1 MTEPITPGNP
11 FEVRSEQVAF
21 PLPDGGSQNRKVAYY
36 NGSRVNLAGIFAA
49 TAKLDGNFAQILDEL
64 ATRKNNFFRHYLT
77 NYWLY
82 NPAEP
87 HATPDGTDQ
96 RQRYSPFFWHT
107 KDDPDQNRREK
118 WDLTRFNDDYFARL
132 RRMLL
137 RAQERGIV
145 VQLVLFDGAGMRG
158 SARWPHNPW
167 NAYEDP
173 DPQRITSNNING
185 VVQNSA
191 SATPAFYNNR
201 TAAAVDG
208 AGNPTTLG
216 AIQDNFVRKVVGATL
231 DFWNVVFEIMNEPT
245 EANPAARAAWANII
259 VGVINCMT
267 RGRRLIFYN
276 DHSQYHADTRAG
288 GADVNAWRTLSHYG
302 ALDGVII
309 HGDPN
314 KVMDTREPAWLFT
327 GEKLIQA
334 SSDTHL
340 IPGVPEE
347 QQEREDRVWN
357 KATTTA
363 LFGRRVIFQA
373 EAGSNDAADGIGQAN
388 PPPTK
393 IVSAPFLG
401 DWNKTSDDPP
411 HFHLRFSSSGRYFG
425 ISPTEDKVITQGRLL
440 SFTDQQFVVK
450 PDGQPELTYR
460 YTLSPDGRVLTY
472 TNVVN
477 QRTQTF
483 QRFSGDIQAFLYG
496 WKKIGERE
504 PSGTPRFFLHFRQDD
519 TFVARHPDNPEQIIN
534 QGSVHSITCPPGKM
548 RFDST
553 TAGTRIEYFFLFT
566 ENGTRLRITR
576 EDNNRWQDF
585 ARTFEGLPA

>member
-1 MTEPITPGNP
+1 MTEPITLGNP
-11 FEVRSEQVAF
+11 FEVRSEQVN
-21 PLPDGGSQNRKVAYY
+21 SQNRKVAYY

-49 TAKLDGNFAQILDEL
+49 TALLEGNFAQILDVL

-82 NPAEP
+82 NPADP
-87 HATPDGTDQ
+87 HPTPDGTDQ

-137 RAQERGIV
+137 RAQERGII
-145 VQLVLFDGAGMRG
+145 VQLVLFDGAGMRFPG
-158 SARWPHNPW
+158 RWPHNPW
-167 NAYEDP
+167 NAYTDP
-173 DPQRITSNNING
+173 DPRKKITANNING
-185 VVQNSA
+185 VVQDPGSA
-191 SATPAFYNNR
+191 MPKFYNER
-201 TAAAVDG
+201 AAPAVDG

-216 AIQDNFVRKVVGATL
+216 DIQDGFVRKVVTETL
-231 DFWNVVFEIMNEPT
+231 GFWNVVFEIMNEPT
-245 EANPAARAAWANII
+245 AATPAARAAWANTI
-259 VGVINCMT
+259 VGVINCIT

-276 DHSQYHADTRAG
+276 DHSHSEAGTRPG

-314 KVMDTREPAWLFT
+314 KVMDTRETAWLFT

-340 IPGVPEE
+340 IPDVPED
-347 QQEREDRVWN
+347 QQEREQLAWN
-357 KATTTA
+357 KATTTT
-363 LFGRRVIFQA
+363 LFSRRVIYQA
-373 EAGSNDAADGIGQAN
+373 EAGSNRAADGIGQAT

-401 DWNKTSDDPP
+401 DWNKTSTDPP
-411 HFHLRFSSSGRYFG
+411 HFHLRFSSSGRYFAVN
-425 ISPTEDKVITQGRLL
+425 PAEDTVTTQGRLV
-440 SFTDQQFVVK
+440 SFTPTQFVVQ
-450 PDGQPELTYR
+450 PDGQPEQTYS

-496 WKKIGERE
+496 WKKVGERE
-504 PSGTPRFFLHFRQDD
+504 PSATPRFFLYFRQDG
-519 TFVARHPDNPEQIIN
+519 TFVARHPDDPQQIIN
-534 QGSVHSITCPPGKM
+534 QGRVHSITCPPDKI
-548 RFDST
+548 RLDST
-553 TAGTRIEYFFLFT
+553 ATGTQIEYFFLFT
-566 ENGTRLRITR
+566 ENGTRLRIAR
-576 EDNNRWQDF
+576 VDNGRWQDF
-585 ARTFEGLPA
+585 ARTFEGLSA

>member
-1 MTEPITPGNP
+1 MTEPFTPHNP
-11 FEVRSEQVAF
+11 FEVRSEQVNE
-21 PLPDGGSQNRKVAYY
+21 QNRKVAYY

-49 TAKLDGNFAQILDEL
+49 TAKLDGNFAQILDVL

-82 NPAEP
+82 NPADP
-87 HATPDGTDQ
+87 QPTPDGTDQ

-107 KDDPDQNRREK
+107 KDDPDPNRREK

-132 RRMLL
+132 RLMLL

-158 SARWPHNPW
+158 GQRWPHNPW
-167 NAYEDP
+167 NAFSDP
-173 DPQRITSNNING
+173 PHNVTPNNING
-185 VVQNSA
+185 VVQQPA
-191 SATPAFYNNR
+191 SATPAFYTNR
-201 TAAAVDG
+201 DAPAVDG

-216 AIQDNFVRKVVGATL
+216 AIQDNFVTKVVTETL
-231 DFWNVVFEIMNEPT
+231 SFWNVVFEIMNEPT
-245 EANPAARAAWANII
+245 EAQPPVRANWGNTI
-259 VGVINCMT
+259 VNVINCVT

-276 DHSQYHADTRAG
+276 DHSHYQAEHREG
-288 GADVNAWRTLSHYG
+288 GADVNAWRGLSHYG

-314 KVMDTREPAWLFT
+314 NVMDTREPAWLFT

-340 IPGVPEE
+340 IEGVPEE
-347 QQEREDRVWN
+347 EQEREDRAWN

-363 LFGRRVIFQA
+363 LFRRAVIFQA
-373 EAGSNDAADGIGQAN
+373 EASSTNAADGIGQAT

-393 IVSAPFLG
+393 IVRAPFLG
-401 DWNKTSDDPP
+401 DWNKTSTDAP
-411 HFHLRFSSSGRYFG
+411 HFHLRFSSSGRYFA
-425 ISPTEDKVITQGRLL
+425 ISPVEDKVTTQGRLV
-440 SFTDQQFVVK
+440 SFTPTQFVVQ
-450 PDGQPELTYR
+450 PDGQPQQTFN

-472 TNVVN
+472 TNVAN

-504 PSGTPRFFLHFRQDD
+504 PSAAPRFFLYFRQDG
-519 TFVARHPDNPEQIIN
+519 TFVARNPDDPQQIMN
-534 QGSVHSITCPPGKM
+534 QGRVNSIICPQGKM

-553 TAGTRIEYFFLFT
+553 TQGTQVEYFFLFT
-566 ENGTRLRITR
+566 KNGTRLRIAR
-576 EDNNRWQDF
+576 VDNGRWQDF